1 MESNTEVMESNTKD
15 LKLSFNN
22 KANFRT
28 ILDKFKDK
36 GKSKDNI
43 ADFTNSLLTTAKQKT
58 FNDMGVSNN
67 TIKQLINVLNE
78 SKNCDTDC
86 KKKRGINDS
95 RDTLRL
101 AIKILNGAPY
111 YFDVSE
117 KNYLIKK
124 YEKAGYIDYTLK
136 NATTEID
143 NYIKNEK
150 QLNDKL
156 QDIVK
161 NLIDSYSYNDSYLN
175 NTDETMKNSK
185 YNLNDI
191 DKKIKKY
198 TKITNLDKRTNYFE
212 SNDIKNLRNYNF
224 YIKILYY
231 IILITLLFIN
241 NFFSNF
247 AFSSN
252 IKDNFSLNNFKYLGF
267 LIIVLILPYILKN
280 IIILFTNIY
289 ERFLQYMNIQQFP
302 QSYNDLIMEDK

>member
-1 MESNTEVMESNTKD
+1 MESNSED
-15 LKLSFNN
+15 LKIPVDN
-22 KANFRT
+22 KAHFGS
-28 ILDKFKDK
+28 ILNKFKDG

-43 ADFTNSLLTTAKQKT
+43 TNFTNSLIVGAKQKT

-78 SKNCDTDC
+78 SNNCDAEC

-95 RDTLRL
+95 RDTLQL

-124 YEKAGYIDYTLK
+124 HEKAGYIDFTLK
-136 NATTEID
+136 NATSEI
-143 NYIKNEK
+143 NKYINDEK

-161 NLIDSYSYNDSYLN
+161 NMIYSYSYNDQYLEN
-175 NTDETMKNSK
+175 IDETMKSSKANLNSVDEKIHK
-185 YNLNDI
+185 YNRL
-191 DKKIKKY
+191 
-198 TKITNLDKRTNYFE
+198 TNIDKRTNFFE

-231 IILITLLFIN
+231 IIIIGLLFIN

-252 IKDNFSLNNFKYLGF
+252 IKENFSLNNFKYLVF
-267 LIIVLILPYILKN
+267 LILVLILPFILKN

-289 ERFLQYMNIQQFP
+289 EIFLQYMNIQQFP
-302 QSYNDLIMEDK
+302 QSYNDIIMEDK